1 MVYSE
6 NGEDNSNIEVD
17 MKIVDKDGN
26 IIGEKKPF
34 EVTQYVYNCQ
44 LLDENDS
51 ILINQAVQNIWQ
63 NKGYKDPLANTPKHA
78 RVMILRPNEE
88 SEIITENKTRY
99 NMNKLIRLTESDLHR
114 IVQESV
120 QRILKETRLD
130 YDEDNFSGR
139 YSRNADN
146 TIPYQGKLFAFEID
160 DRGKIYKYGQQP
172 IDVISQ
178 CESEAERY
186 GHGHCSVETYESEED
201 YINAIRNYI
210 KKGYVVTN

>member
-1 MVYSE
+1 M
-6 NGEDNSNIEVD
+6 
-17 MKIVDKDGN
+17 
-26 IIGEKKPF
+26 
-34 EVTQYVYNCQ
+34 Q
-44 LLDENDS
+44 L
-51 ILINQAVQNIWQ
+51 IL
-63 NKGYKDPLANTPKHA
+63 TPKHA

-146 TIPYQGKLFAFEID
+146 TIPYQGKLFAFEVD

-178 CESEAERY
+178 CESEAEHY
-186 GHGHCSVETYESEED
+186 GQGHCSVETYESEED
-201 YINAIRNYI
+201 YINAIRNYL